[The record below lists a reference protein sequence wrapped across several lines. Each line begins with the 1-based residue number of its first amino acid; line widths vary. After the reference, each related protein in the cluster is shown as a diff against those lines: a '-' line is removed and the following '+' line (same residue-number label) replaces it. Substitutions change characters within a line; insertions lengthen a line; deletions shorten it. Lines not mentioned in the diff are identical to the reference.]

1 MAEGT
6 ATANVYGELIA
17 GFIPDIYLKKAGDT
31 ASGKIIFDGGIETN
45 IGTATF
51 NGPIIATDDVTIQ
64 PSGSLFVDGPS
75 DFAADVSVTG
85 GLFSVDVPATFNS
98 TVVYND
104 SLTFNDLI
112 TCTDQVQL
120 TSTSSLTVA
129 GTSLWDAGASLDV
142 NCTATF
148 NDLITCTD
156 QVQLAN
162 TSSLTVSGT
171 SSWDAGASLDVNCIA
186 AFNSSQTTFGASPTL
201 NQTMTGVAL
210 ITQDI
215 NNDKVSSVT
224 ADQINLSDQ
233 VASVVNQSLT
243 LTSTFLNIDNFS
255 TGAESAVTNDGVY
268 FSNNTAPNAASKLDL
283 LECRIQ
289 SSPLTYANMSVVS
302 GVPTISTYFND
313 GLGTN
318 NQQSNMTYTGFGT
331 QDNLYQTNAAMSNGG
346 FITATCRSTLVTQPM
361 LQLKNTA
368 ASTTGV
374 YMEAYKEKPSA
385 GVGGD
390 EIFRLSMQG
399 KNSTNFKEEYGR
411 ITCNIRDPS
420 GSGVGADGQLLFAVP
435 VNDAMSTFIDI
446 NGNSNRINLLK
457 DVAWGNGSI
466 QNTAYTGF
474 TGGPTTF
481 TNPSI
486 TFDTQGK
493 ITAVTNGTP
502 VGSLTSIPLISPA
515 NVGASNDV
523 IDVVAPIILTAG
535 TYIMLG
541 NIAVRTV
548 SGSGVFDVIYLAIV
562 LDGNIDS
569 QTFVTGNNSY
579 IVSAVPPTVP
589 FTSTGTTQLSMSL
602 TALTSPASNWTYSLI
617 SVQSKLFAL
626 RIA

>member
-31 ASGKIIFDGGIETN
+31 ASGEIIFDGGIETN

-51 NGPIIATDDVTIQ
+51 NGPVIATDDVTIQ

-75 DFAADVSVTG
+75 EFAADVSVTG
-85 GLFSVDVPATFNS
+85 GLFSVDVPATFNN

-120 TSTSSLTVA
+120 TSTSSLSVA
-129 GTSLWDAGASLDV
+129 GNSTWDAGASL
-142 NCTATF
+142 N
-148 NDLITCTD
+148 
-156 QVQLAN
+156 
-162 TSSLTVSGT
+162 
-171 SSWDAGASLDVNCIA
+171 VNCIA
-186 AFNSSQTTFGASPTL
+186 AFNSSQTTFGSDPNL

-210 ITQDI
+210 ITQD
-215 NNDKVSSVT
+215 NNNSKVSSVT
-224 ADQINLSDQ
+224 ADQINLADQ
-233 VASVVNQSLT
+233 VASVVSQSLT
-243 LTSTFLNIDNFS
+243 LTSTFVNIDNFN
-255 TGAESAVTNDGVY
+255 TGAESALTNDGVY
-268 FSNNTAPNAASKLDL
+268 FSNNTNPNAGSKLDL
-283 LECRIQ
+283 LECRVT
-289 SSPLTYANMSVVS
+289 STPLTYANMAVVGGNPTV
-302 GVPTISTYFND
+302 GVFQND
-313 GLGTN
+313 GLGTVN
-318 NQQSNMTYTGFGT
+318 LQSNVTSTGFGC
-331 QDNLYQTNAAMSNGG
+331 QDNLYQTGAAINVGG
-346 FITATCRSTLVTQPM
+346 FISATCRSSLYTQPM
-361 LQLKNTA
+361 LQLKNNLLSA
-368 ASTTGV
+368 TGV
-374 YMEAYKEKPSA
+374 FMEAYKEKPSA
-385 GVGGD
+385 GVAGD
-390 EIFRLSMQG
+390 EIFRLSMTG
-399 KNSTNFKEEYGR
+399 KNSANSKEEYGR

-420 GSGVGADGQLLFAVP
+420 GPSAGADGQILFAVP
-435 VNDAMSTFIDI
+435 VGDVMSTFIDI
-446 NGNSNRINLLK
+446 NGNSNRTNLLK
-457 DVAWGNGSI
+457 DVAWANGSI
-466 QNTAYTGF
+466 QNSAYTGF
-474 TGGPTTF
+474 TGAPTTF

-523 IDVVAPIILTAG
+523 IDVVAPIILAAG

-562 LDGNIDS
+562 INGNIDS

-589 FTSTGTTQLSMSL
+589 FTSTGTTQLSMAI
-602 TALTSPASNWTYSLI
+602 TALTTPAQNWTYSLLT
-617 SVQSKLFAL
+617 VQSKLFAL